1 MTIPFTQYITPNGR
15 KRKGGFD
22 RPEDIE
28 AKAVEI
34 IKEGFVFESE
44 ITGGGMVSLTISDPK
59 KDEDVAIKL
68 CANGPDV
75 PKAVDEMINKFH
87 ATFLNGDKR

>member
-1 MTIPFTQYITPNGR
+1 MIPFTQFIAPNGR
-15 KRKGGFD
+15 KRKGSFE

-59 KDEDVAIKL
+59 KGEDVAIEL
-68 CANGPDV
+68 CDNGPDV
-75 PKAVDEMINKFH
+75 PKALDKMINKFYE
-87 ATFLNGDKR
+87 TLE